1 MQDSSLIERPFEAIV
16 TGRGITVGGGADGVG
31 VLGVPALFRLV
42 AHVEERGLEHHQ
54 LGIDIL
60 QGIPVLA
67 VVMVGKEL
75 AVALHGLFPCRVGR
89 NQQPK
94 QAVLRVDLPVTVE
107 ESATQYSNI
116 LFLNS
121 TGKFIMENLKEEISM
136 DELVYRVCQHY
147 EGDVGAIKS
156 EVHKFIC
163 KLTEL
168 NLLS

>member
-1 MQDSSLIERPFEAIV
+1 MKLKYKFQI
-16 TGRGITVGGGADGVG
+16 
-31 VLGVPALFRLV
+31 
-42 AHVEERGLEHHQ
+42 EERADSH
-54 LGIDIL
+54 
-60 QGIPVLA
+60 
-67 VVMVGKEL
+67 VG
-75 AVALHGLFPCRVGR
+75 
-89 NQQPK
+89 
-94 QAVLRVDLPVTVE
+94 VTVE